1 MQRDEIHIRSKL
13 RWFRAREWECGSE
26 LSQSLK
32 KLVQPIVKVL
42 GRFQVH
48 IFLKCGDI

>member
-1 MQRDEIHIRSKL
+1 MQLDEIYTRSKL

-32 KLVQPIVKVL
+32 ELVQPIVKAL

-48 IFLKCGDI
+48 IFLKCGGI